1 MHSKVF
7 SATTIG
13 VDAHLVEVEVDL
25 SGGMLEFHIVGLPDI
40 VIKESKRRILT
51 ALKNSGLRLPEKKIT
66 VNLAPADLKKEGTL
80 FDVPIAIGLLQAAGL
95 IQVPASFWQKTLI
108 VGELSLDGSIRPV
121 RGTLSIASD
130 LRRLHKSRIIVPAA
144 NAHEV
149 AIIADIECYAVSHMV
164 ELVSFLRNETDIAP
178 IAHAMPTFVQEE
190 TDLDFGQVKG
200 QRQAKRALQIAAA
213 GKHHIMFIGPPG
225 AGKSMLAK
233 RLNTILPAM
242 PLEEMVETGK
252 IYSVSGKMPAQTFL
266 TARPFRS
273 PHHTISQA
281 GLVGGGSFPQPG
293 EISLAHHGVL
303 FLDELTEFK
312 RTTLE
317 ALREPLENRVI
328 TIARAQQSVT
338 FPAHVLLVAAMNPCP
353 CGFYGDRKKTCH
365 CPPTKI
371 QKYLEKI
378 SGPLLDRIDLQ
389 VAVQGVSYD
398 TVVDRVA
405 DSVTTKTLQEGVRR
419 AVMKQNQRFNSCTK
433 FNAMMSS
440 SEVDQFCGLNDQAQ
454 LLIKQAFD
462 RFSLS
467 MRGYHK
473 ILKIARTIADIDACE
488 VIDVPHIQEALTYRS
503 LDQYLEKIWVSS

>member
-25 SGGMLEFHIVGLPDI
+25 SGGMLEFHIVGLPDAAI
-40 VIKESKRRILT
+40 RESKRRVLT
-51 ALKNSGLRLPEKKIT
+51 ALKNNGLRLPEKKIT

-80 FDVPIAIGLLQAAGL
+80 FDLPIAMALLQAADMISATSAFL
-95 IQVPASFWQKTLI
+95 AETII
-108 VGELSLDGSIRPV
+108 IGELSLDGSIRPIK
-121 RGTLSIASD
+121 GTLPIACD
-130 LRRLHKSRIIVPAA
+130 LQKLNKKRIIVPQA

-149 AIIADIECYAVSHMV
+149 AIIAGIERYGFSHIV
-164 ELVSFLRNETDIAP
+164 ELVAFLRNEQPAIP
-178 IAHAMPTFVQEE
+178 IPQLTPSPTIEE
-190 TDLDFGQVKG
+190 TDIDFGQVKG

-233 RLNTILPAM
+233 RLGTIMPAM

-252 IYSVSGKMPAQTFL
+252 IYSVSGKMPARTFL

-328 TIARAQQSVT
+328 TIARAQQSISY
-338 FPAHVLLVAAMNPCP
+338 PAHVLLVAAMNPCP
-353 CGFYGDRKKTCH
+353 CGYYGDRKKTCH
-365 CPPTKI
+365 CQPNKI
-371 QKYLEKI
+371 QRYLEKI

-398 TVVDRVA
+398 TVVQR
-405 DSVTTKTLQEGVRR
+405 TTDPITSASLNEGVKR
-419 AVMKQNQRFNSCTK
+419 AVNRQQKRFACLTG

-440 SEVDQFCGLNDQAQ
+440 TQVDHFCIMSPEAQ
-454 LLIKQAFD
+454 QLIKQAFE
-462 RFSLS
+462 RLNLS

-473 ILKIARTIADIDACE
+473 ILKIARTIADIDDHE
-488 VIDVPHIQEALTYRS
+488 VIDVAQIQEALAYRS
-503 LDQYLEKIWVSS
+503 LDQYLEKIWVRS

>member
-25 SGGMLEFHIVGLPDI
+25 SGGMLEFHIVGLPDTT
-40 VIKESKRRILT
+40 IKESKRRILT
-51 ALKNSGLRLPEKKIT
+51 ALKNTGLRLPEKKIT

-80 FDVPIAIGLLQAAGL
+80 FDLPIAIGLLQAAGMVNL
-95 IQVPASFWQKTLI
+95 TPKFLQETII
-108 VGELSLDGSIRPV
+108 IGELSLDGSIRPIK
-121 RGTLSIASD
+121 GTLPIACD
-130 LRRLHKSRIIVPAA
+130 LLRLNKKRIIVPQA

-149 AIIADIECYAVSHMV
+149 AIIAGIERYGVSHLV
-164 ELVSFLRNETDIAP
+164 ELVAFLRQEHFILPIEQMMPITTVQDCDI
-178 IAHAMPTFVQEE
+178 
-190 TDLDFGQVKG
+190 DFGQVKG

-213 GKHHIMFIGPPG
+213 GRHHIMFIGPPG

-233 RLNTILPAM
+233 RLGTILPAM

-252 IYSVSGKMPAQTFL
+252 IYSVSGKMPTRTFL

-303 FLDELTEFK
+303 FLDELTEFR

-328 TIARAQQSVT
+328 TIARAQQSISY
-338 FPAHVLLVAAMNPCP
+338 PAHVLLVAAMNPCP

-365 CPPTKI
+365 CQPKKI
-371 QKYLEKI
+371 QRYLEKI

-398 TVVDRVA
+398 TVVERTA
-405 DSVTTKTLQEGVRR
+405 DPVNSATLQEGVTK
-419 AVMKQNQRFNSCTK
+419 AVLRQQKRFGSPTT
-433 FNAMMSS
+433 FNAMMTSTQ
-440 SEVDQFCGLNDQAQ
+440 VDQFCIMSADAQ
-454 LLIKQAFD
+454 QLIKQAFE
-462 RFSLS
+462 RLSLS

-473 ILKIARTIADIDACE
+473 ILKIARTIADIDGHE
-488 VIDVPHIQEALTYRS
+488 NIDVPCIQEALAYRS
-503 LDQYLEKIWVSS
+503 LDQYLEKIWI